1 MAGKPTYE
9 ELEQRV
15 KELDA
20 EVDRAEVDRHHQ
32 LEKNLRET
40 EARFLAFMDNL
51 PAVAYIKNESG
62 QHIYGNKTLFDKFG
76 MSPDKFIGTTTRD
89 IFPPYE
95 AEKIEAYDKVVKT
108 EGVAVETDDWPDKFQ
123 GQARWWKE
131 IKFPIKLPSGR
142 KQREEKMQMMQFAM
156 DHAMDRIAWIAPDGR
171 FLYAN
176 EAACKEMEYTRE
188 EVLSRRVS
196 DINPV
201 ESWAEHYQEVKKRGS
216 MRLETQQVAGDGK
229 IHDMEVFTNILE
241 FGDREFMCSFGRDIT
256 KRRRAEE
263 GLKASEQK
271 YRSLTDNLNVGVFRN
286 TAGSKG
292 RFIEVNPTFLK
303 MFGYESRDEL
313 FSVTVSDMYKDSKKR
328 EAFNEK
334 MLKEGYVKDEENVYM
349 RKDGTTFTGAV
360 SAVAVRD
367 NDGRVSY
374 YDGIVEDITKR
385 KEVEKA
391 LQESQ
396 EDLQRLAGKLIS
408 TQEAERRLLA
418 REMHDD
424 ISQRLAILAI
434 DAGKLE
440 RLCKDSANPIV
451 ETLQDMKNRLVGL
464 SSDIHAI
471 SRQLHPSILDDL
483 GLFDAVKAECEG
495 FSSREG
501 ITVKY
506 APKAIPSQLPR
517 DAALTLFRIVQEGLR
532 NVAKHAQTQNVNVSL
547 FGMDNSVHLSISDDG
562 VGFDY
567 SEARTKPGL
576 GLASMEERAR
586 LIQGEISIKSELG
599 KGTVIEVKAPL
610 EAEQK
615 PRP

>member
-1 MAGKPTYE
+1 
-9 ELEQRV
+9 
-15 KELDA
+15 
-20 EVDRAEVDRHHQ
+20 
-32 LEKNLRET
+32 
-40 EARFLAFMDNL
+40 
-51 PAVAYIKNESG
+51 
-62 QHIYGNKTLFDKFG
+62 
-76 MSPDKFIGTTTRD
+76 
-89 IFPPYE
+89 
-95 AEKIEAYDKVVKT
+95 
-108 EGVAVETDDWPDKFQ
+108 
-123 GQARWWKE
+123 
-131 IKFPIKLPSGR
+131 
-142 KQREEKMQMMQFAM
+142 
-156 DHAMDRIAWIAPDGR
+156 
-171 FLYAN
+171 
-176 EAACKEMEYTRE
+176 
-188 EVLSRRVS
+188 
-196 DINPV
+196 
-201 ESWAEHYQEVKKRGS
+201 
-216 MRLETQQVAGDGK
+216 
-229 IHDMEVFTNILE
+229 
-241 FGDREFMCSFGRDIT
+241 
-256 KRRRAEE
+256 
-263 GLKASEQK
+263 
-271 YRSLTDNLNVGVFRN
+271 
-286 TAGSKG
+286 
-292 RFIEVNPTFLK
+292 

-495 FSSREG
+495 H
-501 ITVKY
+501 T
-506 APKAIPSQLPR
+506 IP
-517 DAALTLFRIVQEGLR
+517 T
-532 NVAKHAQTQNVNVSL
+532 AQGCRPDSVS
-547 FGMDNSVHLSISDDG
+547 D
-562 VGFDY
+562 
-567 SEARTKPGL
+567 
-576 GLASMEERAR
+576 RAR
-586 LIQGEISIKSELG
+586 G
-599 KGTVIEVKAPL
+599 L
-610 EAEQK
+610 EKRGQTRSDAERK
-615 PRP
+615 CLAVRHG